1 MDHTK
6 KTDNTVCSDTNEVK
20 EYSTDGKVRHFS
32 TEEDINQ
39 KLIKIIGK
47 KFEEYRT
54 TWDKANRFEL
64 VTDFPLFLHLD
75 MNQEC
80 NYLFFL

>member
-47 KFEEYRT
+47 KFEEYRII
-54 TWDKANRFEL
+54 DKISDSFSLESMYLISFNFFE
-64 VTDFPLFLHLD
+64 
-75 MNQEC
+75 Q
-80 NYLFFL
+80 